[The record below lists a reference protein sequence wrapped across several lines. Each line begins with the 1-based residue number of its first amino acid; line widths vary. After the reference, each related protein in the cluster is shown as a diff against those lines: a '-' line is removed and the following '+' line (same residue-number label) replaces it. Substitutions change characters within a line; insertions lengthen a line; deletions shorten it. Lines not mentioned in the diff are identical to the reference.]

1 MFEYCDYI
9 AHLISTNILAND
21 VDDERILK
29 MVSHMKYDLHPQEG
43 YMLSTKRVMTVVDKN
58 SKRYKITVEIAE

>member
-29 MVSHMKYDLHPQEG
+29 MLSQVKYDIHPDG
-43 YMLSTKRVMTVVDKN
+43 YMMSTKRVMTVVDKN
-58 SKRYKITVEIAE
+58 NKRYKITVEVDK

>member
-29 MVSHMKYDLHPQEG
+29 MVSHMKYDLHPEG
-43 YMLSTKRVMTVVDKN
+43 YMLSTKRIMTVVDKN
-58 SKRYKITVEIAE
+58 NKRYKITVEIDK